1 MWVLTVA
8 DDGWIAEYCP
18 ELTNPV
24 WAEDV
29 DGDERP
35 DLMLDPDNNL
45 TDSDYPRHASLIRDG
60 WRLAHSLPDGT
71 FSTSDVVAT
80 SSAGSAAGLAPP

>member
-1 MWVLTVA
+1 MVHGGEVSGRSQRRRSTRAWRS
-8 DDGWIAEYCP
+8 
-18 ELTNPV
+18 
-24 WAEDV
+24 EDV

-35 DLMLDPDNNL
+35 DLMLDPDNTL
-45 TDSDYPRHASLIRDG
+45 TDSDYPRHTSLMPDG

-80 SSAGSAAGLAPP
+80 SFVGSAAELTRP